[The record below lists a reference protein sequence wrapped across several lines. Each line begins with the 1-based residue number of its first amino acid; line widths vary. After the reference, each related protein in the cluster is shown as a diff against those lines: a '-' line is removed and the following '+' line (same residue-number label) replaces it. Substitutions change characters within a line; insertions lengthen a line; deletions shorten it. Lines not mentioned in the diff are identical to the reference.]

1 MHYDVN
7 IKLYIEKGKK
17 ESKRM
22 TDKKVLLDNIDKI
35 HTTEL
40 GVERIKRNLKL
51 GTIDVVEYCKSKV
64 ANKNCRIYQQG
75 KNWYCE
81 IDDIKIT
88 INAHSYTIITA
99 HMDNNTHPQLT
110 AK

>member
-1 MHYDVN
+1 
-7 IKLYIEKGKK
+7 
-17 ESKRM
+17 M

-35 HTTEL
+35 HTTKL
-40 GVERIKRNLKL
+40 GLERIKRNLKL
-51 GTIDVVEYCKSKV
+51 GTIDVVEYCKNKV
-64 ANKNCRIYQQG
+64 ANKNCRIYRQG

-99 HMDNNTHPQLT
+99 HMDNKKAYEQ
-110 AK
+110 